1 MNLRI
6 FVKWCAR
13 TGAKAPSAV
22 TRNLLERYQ
31 QYLFFYRKKD
41 GQPLAISSQHSQLAL
56 IKLWFR
62 WMERR
67 HFVSSD
73 PTLELELPRLAYR
86 LPAVLTKEEV
96 EFVLQQPRLEKLT
109 GIRDRAI
116 LEMLY
121 STGMRRM
128 ELLRLSFFD
137 LDLRLGVLTIRE
149 GKGRKDR
156 VVPFGERALYW
167 LDRYL
172 SEARPVF
179 AANSSS
185 NTVFLTHFGRPFTP
199 NHLSWLAGR
208 YLRAANLGKKGA
220 CHIFR
225 HTAATLMLEGGADSR
240 YIQAMLGHARLDTTQ
255 IYYVQTVDMY
265 SGCPKSPVVKA
276 RAQLNPA

>member
-1 MNLRI
+1 
-6 FVKWCAR
+6 
-13 TGAKAPSAV
+13 
-22 TRNLLERYQ
+22 
-31 QYLFFYRKKD
+31 
-41 GQPLAISSQHSQLAL
+41 
-56 IKLWFR
+56 
-62 WMERR
+62 MERR

-255 IYYVQTVDMY
+255 IYTHVSIRMLKQVHAATHPAAGLRSQDSDLGKVQTIVA
-265 SGCPKSPVVKA
+265 PHLNVTSPPES
-276 RAQLNPA
+276 RQESHPGTD